1 MKRKSKTND
10 QMLIELIKSN
20 TPMQNALLRERIV
33 TIMNATVDSIT
44 NNPESWSNGIIHP
57 GLYLELNDNVN
68 EKIGFQL
75 NS

>member
-20 TPMQNALLRERIV
+20 SPMQNALLRERIV

-44 NNPESWSNGIIHP
+44 NTPESWSNGIIHP

>member
-20 TPMQNALLRERIV
+20 SPMQNALVRERIV

-44 NNPESWSNGIIHP
+44 NTPESWNKGIIHP

>member
-20 TPMQNALLRERIV
+20 SPMQNALLRERIV

-44 NNPESWSNGIIHP
+44 NTPESWNKGITHP

>member
-20 TPMQNALLRERIV
+20 SPMQNALLRERIV
-33 TIMNATVDSIT
+33 TIMSATVDSIT
-44 NNPESWSNGIIHP
+44 NTPESWSNGIIHP

>member
-1 MKRKSKTND
+1 
-10 QMLIELIKSN
+10 MLIELIKSN

-44 NNPESWSNGIIHP
+44 NTPESWSNGIIHP

>member
-1 MKRKSKTND
+1 
-10 QMLIELIKSN
+10 
-20 TPMQNALLRERIV
+20 MQNALLRERIV
-33 TIMNATVDSIT
+33 AIMGITVDSIT

>member
-10 QMLIELIKSN
+10 QMLIELIKTNS
-20 TPMQNALLRERIV
+20 PMQNALLRERIV

-44 NNPESWSNGIIHP
+44 NTPESWSNGIIHP

>member
-20 TPMQNALLRERIV
+20 SPMQNALLRERIV

-44 NNPESWSNGIIHP
+44 NTPESWNKGIIHP

>member
-44 NNPESWSNGIIHP
+44 NTPESWSNGIIHP

>member
-44 NNPESWSNGIIHP
+44 NTPESWNNGIIHP

>member
-20 TPMQNALLRERIV
+20 SPMQNALLRERIV
-33 TIMNATVDSIT
+33 AIMGITVDSIT
-44 NNPESWSNGIIHP
+44 NNPESWNKGIIHP

-75 NS
+75 NN

>member
-44 NNPESWSNGIIHP
+44 NTPESWNKGIIHP